1 MPNYVTIKLKTGKDL
16 VGIIEHDEEEFV
28 MIDSPLEISI
38 DPVHGMFAKSWLL
51 LSEEN
56 SVVLYKEDIY
66 YVQSANNKAVSYYED
81 FKARISDSYD
91 EPDILTDDDYASD
104 LEEMYE
110 TLLESRSST
119 KH

>member
-66 YVQSANNKAVSYYED
+66 YVQSANNKAVS
-81 FKARISDSYD
+81 
-91 EPDILTDDDYASD
+91 
-104 LEEMYE
+104 
-110 TLLESRSST
+110 
-119 KH
+119 